1 MSVSKLPSIFLARDK
16 WRTWIIIIHCPAPLG
31 IHQSQI
37 RSESYILKNN
47 DRGQKQ
53 LGKLNID

>member
-16 WRTWIIIIHCPAPLG
+16 WGTGIIIIHCPATLG
-31 IHQSQI
+31 IPQSQI

-47 DRGQKQ
+47 DRGQRQ